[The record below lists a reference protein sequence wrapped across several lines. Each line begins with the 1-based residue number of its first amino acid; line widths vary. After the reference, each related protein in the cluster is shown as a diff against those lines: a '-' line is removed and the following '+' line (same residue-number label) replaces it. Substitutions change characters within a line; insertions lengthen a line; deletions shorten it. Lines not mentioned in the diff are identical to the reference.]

1 MHRGALLRA
10 CYAYANG
17 VARVGQEL
25 APLSSPAANPVQDP
39 ANTPAA
45 DSPAADA
52 VANEAAEGASGAA
65 EAGGDAGITGEA
77 AAEPTTS
84 EGFRLVLRQVLPR
97 LEAALL
103 AL

>member
-10 CYAYANG
+10 CCAYANG

-25 APLSSPAANPVQDP
+25 APLSLPAADPVQNPV
-39 ANTPAA
+39 NTPAT
-45 DSPAADA
+45 DPPAVDA
-52 VANEAAEGASGAA
+52 VANEAAEGAADAA

-97 LEAALL
+97 LEAALM